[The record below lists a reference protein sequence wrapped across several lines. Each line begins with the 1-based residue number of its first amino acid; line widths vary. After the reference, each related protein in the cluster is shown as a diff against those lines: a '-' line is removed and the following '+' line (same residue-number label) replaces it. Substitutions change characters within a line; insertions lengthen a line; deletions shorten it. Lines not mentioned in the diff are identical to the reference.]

1 MKVKYNRDNHP
12 KVRDQPQHFKEH
24 IYPVYCLTE
33 INIEYNGGIK
43 FHRQYNEEIAHL
55 QNLSGS
61 VKNYGARL
69 FLYMVNLAYKRGNT
83 GFKVSLDNHLFTNK
97 GKDAVSFKSWEDTL
111 EAVVLNGYGKLY
123 RGCST
128 KELIDLD
135 QKRYVSVFELYP
147 KAFNLL
153 KGKDVNKSP
162 NTSIPKVAAKHLLE
176 LTVKHKQGKKEW
188 ETPYPTM
195 KGSKPFLDNLNTI
208 NNHNLKFVFRDKH
221 GVIFDPTH
229 RRKFSLY
236 ADEDKNEGKTIFE
249 SYGRFINYVQQMTET
264 DRGLIKIG
272 DGVNEWEVVEIDY
285 SSNHARIAYELE
297 GIRLDEDFKPYY
309 IDDKITPIRGSQEA
323 KRAVYKSAIMMLFN
337 SGNPTLSLYNTL
349 SDALEK
355 IQEKGVDELSYRK
368 KVLKELIPPSRED
381 CSKVIRLIKQAN
393 QQIIDWFTGNNAAKL
408 QNLDSRIAE
417 HIMLSLASLNIPFL
431 CIHDSFI
438 VPKQHAKALKEA
450 MGEAWESIL
459 GSRDCCVVDVK
470 KPKQP
475 KITPII
481 EDVAPSPTLEELLLE
496 CGLLPFTRAGALKD
510 TLRPFPV
517 DEVRATNKKLIE
529 QSHYCRECG
538 NYTHKRDY
546 CNFEGCSSIPF

>member
-1 MKVKYNRDNHP
+1 MKVNYNKDNHP
-12 KVRDQPQHFKEH
+12 KVRDQSQHFKEQ

-43 FHRQYNEEIAHL
+43 FHQQYNEEITRL

-61 VKNYGARL
+61 SKNYGARL
-69 FLYMVNLAYKRGNT
+69 FLYMVNLAYRRGNT
-83 GFKVSLDNHLFTNK
+83 GFKVSLDNHLFINK

-128 KELIDLD
+128 KEWIDLD

-147 KAFNLL
+147 KAFDLV
-153 KGKDVNKSP
+153 KGKDEKNSP
-162 NTSIPKVAAKHLLE
+162 KTAIPNVAAKHLLE
-176 LTVKHKQGKKEW
+176 LTVKHKNGTKEW

-208 NNHNLKFVFRDKH
+208 NKHNNKFTFRNKH
-221 GVIFDPTH
+221 GVIFDPTQ

-236 ADEDKNEGKTIFE
+236 ADEKKNEDRTIFE
-249 SYGRFINYVQQMTET
+249 SYGRFINHVQNMTEM
-264 DRGLIKIG
+264 DRALIKIS
-272 DGVNEWEVVEIDY
+272 DGVNEWEVVEVDY

-309 IDDKITPIRGSQEA
+309 IADKDTPLKGSQAA
-323 KRAVYKSAIMMLFN
+323 KRSVYKSAILMLFN
-337 SGNPTLSLYNTL
+337 SGNPTKSLHNTL
-349 SDALEK
+349 EETFNIIENSGA
-355 IQEKGVDELSYRK
+355 DELSYRK
-368 KVLKELIPPSRED
+368 KVLSEMVRPTIED
-381 CSKVIRLIKQAN
+381 CSSVIRLIKKTN
-393 QQIIDWFTGNNAAKL
+393 QQIIDWFTGNKAAKL

-417 HIMLSLASLNIPFL
+417 HIMLSLVKLNIPFL

-438 VPKQHAKALKEA
+438 VPKQHTKALISA
-450 MGEAWESIL
+450 MGEAWESVL

-475 KITPII
+475 EIVPIV
-481 EDVAPSPTLEELLLE
+481 EDVAQTPNLEELLLE
-496 CGLLPFTRAGALKD
+496 CGLLPFTKAGALKD
-510 TLRPFPV
+510 TLRGFDV
-517 DEVRATNKKLIE
+517 DKVRSINKKLIE
-529 QSHYCRECG
+529 QSHYCKECG